1 MTTPKARS
9 RRKAVDRVS
18 ADLVRSAMDLDRLGL
33 IDQHRL
39 ARVKALCLV
48 EPPSYTPARVAAI
61 RTRKAKMSQSVFAKL
76 LNVSVSTVQ
85 KWEAPA
91 ADKHPSGAAAKL
103 LQIIEQKGVRAIV

>member
-1 MTTPKARS
+1 MITPKAR
-9 RRKAVDRVS
+9 RLRKAVDRVS
-18 ADLVRSAMDLDRLGL
+18 ADLVKSGMDLDRLGL

-39 ARVKALCLV
+39 ARIKALCLV
-48 EPPSYTPARVAAI
+48 EPPTYTSARVAAI

>member
-1 MTTPKARS
+1 MTSSRARS
-9 RRKAVDRVS
+9 PRKAVDRVS
-18 ADLVRSAMDLDRLGL
+18 ADLVKSATDLDRLGL

-39 ARVKALCLV
+39 ARIKALCLV
-48 EPPSYTPARVAAI
+48 EPPVYTPARVAAI

>member
-1 MTTPKARS
+1 MTTRKTRS
-9 RRKAVDRVS
+9 RKQAVDRVS
-18 ADLVRSAMDLDRLGL
+18 ADLAESAEDLAQLGL

-39 ARVKALCLV
+39 ARIKALCFV
-48 EPPSYTPARVAAI
+48 EPPIYTAARVATI
-61 RTRKAKMSQSVFAKL
+61 RTRKARMSQSVFAKL

-103 LQIIEQKGVRAIV
+103 LQIIERKGVDAIV